1 MPCGTGLRG
10 NEASMDLKR
19 LEYFCAIVEKG
30 QISKAA
36 EALHI
41 SQPPLSMR
49 LKELEEEL
57 DVQLIYREGKAWQ
70 VTPEGEALYQRAQ
83 FILSYVAGLEKDIR
97 ESRNKVS
104 GLVRIGVC
112 PPCLSLAST
121 PIPAL
126 NREFPDLRFRVW
138 VMDNQSLERHMQER
152 NLDFA
157 LVQLPV
163 QNANYAMLPLAR
175 QEFVAVYGQ
184 RVPPPEARSIG
195 VEELREA
202 PLMLSRRRDG
212 GGGYDLIMR
221 AFQDKG
227 VRPNVVLDSQDTR
240 LLHKLLR
247 QGMSA
252 VAILPERE
260 VAAGTL
266 ESFPMRRLDVPGLDL
281 APVLIGWNMPIFPG
295 PPAGSSSVCTRS
307 TPIPANNRI
316 LKYEKGLSVTKNG
329 GLRSFSWQ
337 IASLHFFV
345 FQRSG
350 ERIVTRAVFR
360 AFTREKSGFLRV
372 IRRKPLL
379 QTNRGIPY

>member
-1 MPCGTGLRG
+1 MPCGTGQRG
-10 NEASMDLKR
+10 SGVGMDLKR

-184 RVPPPEARSIG
+184 GVPPPEARSIG

-212 GGGYDLIMR
+212 GGAGGKCYGPC
-221 AFQDKG
+221 K
-227 VRPNVVLDSQDTR
+227 
-240 LLHKLLR
+240 
-247 QGMSA
+247 A
-252 VAILPERE
+252 VE
-260 VAAGTL
+260 
-266 ESFPMRRLDVPGLDL
+266 
-281 APVLIGWNMPIFPG
+281 
-295 PPAGSSSVCTRS
+295 
-307 TPIPANNRI
+307 
-316 LKYEKGLSVTKNG
+316 
-329 GLRSFSWQ
+329 
-337 IASLHFFV
+337 
-345 FQRSG
+345 
-350 ERIVTRAVFR
+350 
-360 AFTREKSGFLRV
+360 
-372 IRRKPLL
+372 PL
-379 QTNRGIPY
+379 

>member
-1 MPCGTGLRG
+1 
-10 NEASMDLKR
+10 MDLKR

-152 NLDFA
+152 ILT
-157 LVQLPV
+157 
-163 QNANYAMLPLAR
+163 
-175 QEFVAVYGQ
+175 
-184 RVPPPEARSIG
+184 
-195 VEELREA
+195 
-202 PLMLSRRRDG
+202 SRW
-212 GGGYDLIMR
+212 
-221 AFQDKG
+221 
-227 VRPNVVLDSQDTR
+227 S
-240 LLHKLLR
+240 
-247 QGMSA
+247 
-252 VAILPERE
+252 
-260 VAAGTL
+260 
-266 ESFPMRRLDVPGLDL
+266 SFPCRTPTTPCSRWRGRNSLPCMGRGFPRPRH
-281 APVLIGWNMPIFPG
+281 APS
-295 PPAGSSSVCTRS
+295 A
-307 TPIPANNRI
+307 
-316 LKYEKGLSVTKNG
+316 
-329 GLRSFSWQ
+329 LR
-337 IASLHFFV
+337 
-345 FQRSG
+345 
-350 ERIVTRAVFR
+350 
-360 AFTREKSGFLRV
+360 
-372 IRRKPLL
+372 
-379 QTNRGIPY
+379 N

>member
-1 MPCGTGLRG
+1 MPCGTGQRG
-10 NEASMDLKR
+10 SGVGMDLKR

-104 GLVRIGVC
+104 GLVR
-112 PPCLSLAST
+112 
-121 PIPAL
+121 
-126 NREFPDLRFRVW
+126 FRVW

-184 RVPPPEARSIG
+184 GVPPPEARSIG

-281 APVLIGWNMPIFPG
+281 APVLIWLEH
-295 PPAGSSSVCTRS
+295 A
-307 TPIPANNRI
+307 
-316 LKYEKGLSVTKNG
+316 YLSRTA
-329 GLRSFSWQ
+329 R
-337 IASLHFFV
+337 
-345 FQRSG
+345 
-350 ERIVTRAVFR
+350 
-360 AFTREKSGFLRV
+360 RV
-372 IRRKPLL
+372 IQCLHKVNADPGE
-379 QTNRGIPY
+379 QPDFEI

>member
-1 MPCGTGLRG
+1 
-10 NEASMDLKR
+10 
-19 LEYFCAIVEKG
+19 
-30 QISKAA
+30 
-36 EALHI
+36 
-41 SQPPLSMR
+41 
-49 LKELEEEL
+49 
-57 DVQLIYREGKAWQ
+57 
-70 VTPEGEALYQRAQ
+70 
-83 FILSYVAGLEKDIR
+83 
-97 ESRNKVS
+97 
-104 GLVRIGVC
+104 
-112 PPCLSLAST
+112 
-121 PIPAL
+121 
-126 NREFPDLRFRVW
+126 
-138 VMDNQSLERHMQER
+138 MDNQSLERHMQER

-184 RVPPPEARSIG
+184 GVPPPEARSIG

-281 APVLIGWNMPIFPG
+281 APVLIWLEHAYLSRTARRVIQCLHKVNADPG
-295 PPAGSSSVCTRS
+295 EQPDFERFRGRQPY
-307 TPIPANNRI
+307 I
-316 LKYEKGLSVTKNG
+316 LFAF
-329 GLRSFSWQ
+329 LRN
-337 IASLHFFV
+337 
-345 FQRSG
+345 G
-350 ERIVTRAVFR
+350 ERIVTCAAFR
-360 AFTREKSGFLRV
+360 AFTREKSGFPRV

>member
-1 MPCGTGLRG
+1 
-10 NEASMDLKR
+10 
-19 LEYFCAIVEKG
+19 
-30 QISKAA
+30 
-36 EALHI
+36 
-41 SQPPLSMR
+41 MR

-138 VMDNQSLERHMQER
+138 IMDNQSLERHMQER

-184 RVPPPEARSIG
+184 GVPPPEVRSIG

-281 APVLIGWNMPIFPG
+281 APVLIWLEH
-295 PPAGSSSVCTRS
+295 A
-307 TPIPANNRI
+307 
-316 LKYEKGLSVTKNG
+316 YLSRTA
-329 GLRSFSWQ
+329 R
-337 IASLHFFV
+337 
-345 FQRSG
+345 
-350 ERIVTRAVFR
+350 
-360 AFTREKSGFLRV
+360 RV
-372 IRRKPLL
+372 IQCLHKVNADPGE
-379 QTNRGIPY
+379 QPDFEI

>member
-1 MPCGTGLRG
+1 MPCGTGQRG
-10 NEASMDLKR
+10 SGVGMDLKR

-70 VTPEGEALYQRAQ
+70 
-83 FILSYVAGLEKDIR
+83 
-97 ESRNKVS
+97 
-104 GLVRIGVC
+104 VRIGVC

-184 RVPPPEARSIG
+184 GVPPPEARSIG

-281 APVLIGWNMPIFPG
+281 APVLIWLEH
-295 PPAGSSSVCTRS
+295 A
-307 TPIPANNRI
+307 
-316 LKYEKGLSVTKNG
+316 YLSRTA
-329 GLRSFSWQ
+329 R
-337 IASLHFFV
+337 
-345 FQRSG
+345 
-350 ERIVTRAVFR
+350 
-360 AFTREKSGFLRV
+360 RV
-372 IRRKPLL
+372 IQCLHKVNADPGE
-379 QTNRGIPY
+379 QPDFEI

>member
-1 MPCGTGLRG
+1 MPCGTGQRG
-10 NEASMDLKR
+10 SGVGMDLKR

-184 RVPPPEARSIG
+184 GVPPPEARSIG

-281 APVLIGWNMPIFPG
+281 APVLIWLEH
-295 PPAGSSSVCTRS
+295 AYLARTAR
-307 TPIPANNRI
+307 
-316 LKYEKGLSVTKNG
+316 
-329 GLRSFSWQ
+329 
-337 IASLHFFV
+337 
-345 FQRSG
+345 
-350 ERIVTRAVFR
+350 
-360 AFTREKSGFLRV
+360 RV
-372 IRRKPLL
+372 IQCLHKVNADPGE
-379 QTNRGIPY
+379 QPDFEI

>member
-1 MPCGTGLRG
+1 MPCGTGQRG
-10 NEASMDLKR
+10 SGVGMDLKR

-184 RVPPPEARSIG
+184 GVPPPEARSIG

-240 LLHKLLR
+240 LLHKLPAGHVRRSHTPRAGSGRRDVGIFPDASVGRARPRPCARTHL
-247 QGMSA
+247 
-252 VAILPERE
+252 
-260 VAAGTL
+260 AGTCL
-266 ESFPMRRLDVPGLDL
+266 SFPDRPPGHPVSAQGQRR
-281 APVLIGWNMPIFPG
+281 
-295 PPAGSSSVCTRS
+295 SRRT
-307 TPIPANNRI
+307 T
-316 LKYEKGLSVTKNG
+316 
-329 GLRSFSWQ
+329 
-337 IASLHFFV
+337 
-345 FQRSG
+345 
-350 ERIVTRAVFR
+350 
-360 AFTREKSGFLRV
+360 GF
-372 IRRKPLL
+372 
-379 QTNRGIPY
+379 

>member
-1 MPCGTGLRG
+1 MDAVRHGAARKRGGYGFETARVFLRDCRKGTDQQSGG
-10 NEASMDLKR
+10 SPAHFAASV
-19 LEYFCAIVEKG
+19 EYAPEG
-30 QISKAA
+30 T
-36 EALHI
+36 
-41 SQPPLSMR
+41 
-49 LKELEEEL
+49 
-57 DVQLIYREGKAWQ
+57 REGKAWQ

-184 RVPPPEARSIG
+184 GVPPPEARSIG

-281 APVLIGWNMPIFPG
+281 APVLIWLEH
-295 PPAGSSSVCTRS
+295 A
-307 TPIPANNRI
+307 
-316 LKYEKGLSVTKNG
+316 YLSRTA
-329 GLRSFSWQ
+329 R
-337 IASLHFFV
+337 
-345 FQRSG
+345 
-350 ERIVTRAVFR
+350 
-360 AFTREKSGFLRV
+360 RV
-372 IRRKPLL
+372 IQCLHKVNADPGE
-379 QTNRGIPY
+379 QPDFEI

>member
-1 MPCGTGLRG
+1 M
-10 NEASMDLKR
+10 
-19 LEYFCAIVEKG
+19 
-30 QISKAA
+30 
-36 EALHI
+36 
-41 SQPPLSMR
+41 
-49 LKELEEEL
+49 
-57 DVQLIYREGKAWQ
+57 
-70 VTPEGEALYQRAQ
+70 
-83 FILSYVAGLEKDIR
+83 
-97 ESRNKVS
+97 
-104 GLVRIGVC
+104 RIGVC

-184 RVPPPEARSIG
+184 GVPPPEARSIG

-281 APVLIGWNMPIFPG
+281 APVLIWLEH
-295 PPAGSSSVCTRS
+295 A
-307 TPIPANNRI
+307 
-316 LKYEKGLSVTKNG
+316 YLSRTA
-329 GLRSFSWQ
+329 R
-337 IASLHFFV
+337 
-345 FQRSG
+345 
-350 ERIVTRAVFR
+350 
-360 AFTREKSGFLRV
+360 RV
-372 IRRKPLL
+372 IQCLHKVNADPGE
-379 QTNRGIPY
+379 QPDFEI